1 LEFVFWNLE
10 LINICDSLLLIY
22 FYPTK
27 MSFAKT
33 YSAQPV
39 VLKAGIIDVE
49 VDLSKGLNAFTVVGL
64 PDKGVEESKDRVSA
78 AIKNSGFKSPKQKNQ
93 KVVVALAPADI
104 KKEGPIFDLAIALA
118 YLLAAEEIDFDVE
131 KKLFLGELSLDGNL
145 RPVTGVLPLVAE
157 AKKQGFEE
165 VYLPIDNARE
175 AALIEDIKIYPA
187 KSLSDVINHLT
198 TSNDEEKDEDG
209 NKIKSK
215 KLSPQPK
222 TEIETNYQIDINF
235 NDIKGQQNAK
245 RGLEIAASGGHNI
258 ALWGP
263 AGTGKTLLAKAFAGI
278 LPALTM
284 DEILEVNG
292 IHSIAGVLRD
302 NLLTTPPWRNP
313 HHTASYVS
321 VVGGGAIPK
330 PGEATLAHRGVLFL
344 DEFPEFDRRV
354 IDTLREPLEEKVV
367 RISRAKGSAEFP
379 ASFILVAALN
389 PCPCGN
395 WGVKGKHCTCLPIA
409 IERYKRKLSG
419 PIVDRID
426 LWTEVSSI
434 DHASLGE
441 KERSGEES
449 ALIRER
455 VASARKLQRERF
467 TKLGL
472 KHKTNSDLGAK
483 DIAKVIDLSP
493 KVKSEL
499 DRAAQALDLSARSY
513 HKVMKIA
520 RTIADLFQSEKITA
534 DHIHEALQY
543 RPKRLN
549 YE

>member
-1 LEFVFWNLE
+1 
-10 LINICDSLLLIY
+10 
-22 FYPTK
+22 
-27 MSFAKT
+27 
-33 YSAQPV
+33 
-39 VLKAGIIDVE
+39 
-49 VDLSKGLNAFTVVGL
+49 
-64 PDKGVEESKDRVSA
+64 
-78 AIKNSGFKSPKQKNQ
+78 
-93 KVVVALAPADI
+93 
-104 KKEGPIFDLAIALA
+104 
-118 YLLAAEEIDFDVE
+118 
-131 KKLFLGELSLDGNL
+131 
-145 RPVTGVLPLVAE
+145 
-157 AKKQGFEE
+157 
-165 VYLPIDNARE
+165 
-175 AALIEDIKIYPA
+175 
-187 KSLSDVINHLT
+187 
-198 TSNDEEKDEDG
+198 
-209 NKIKSK
+209 
-215 KLSPQPK
+215 
-222 TEIETNYQIDINF
+222 
-235 NDIKGQQNAK
+235 
-245 RGLEIAASGGHNI
+245 
-258 ALWGP
+258 
-263 AGTGKTLLAKAFAGI
+263 
-278 LPALTM
+278 M

-395 WGVKGKHCTCLPIA
+395 WGVKGKKCSCLPIA

-419 PIVDRID
+419 PIIDRID

-449 ALIRER
+449 KAIRER
-455 VASARKLQRERF
+455 VSAARNLQRERF
-467 TKLGL
+467 ANLGL

>member
-1 LEFVFWNLE
+1 
-10 LINICDSLLLIY
+10 
-22 FYPTK
+22 

-39 VLKAGIIDVE
+39 VLRAGIIDVE

-78 AIKNSGFKSPKQKNQ
+78 AIKNSGFTSPKQKNQ
-93 KVVVALAPADI
+93 KTVIALAPADL

-118 YLLAAEEIDFDVE
+118 YLLAAEEVDFNPE

-165 VYLPIDNARE
+165 VYVPIDNARE
-175 AALIEDIKIYPA
+175 AALIENIAIYPA
-187 KSLSDVINHLT
+187 KSLSDVINHLEEGDKPRT
-198 TSNDEEKDEDG
+198 DEGGE
-209 NKIKSK
+209 KIKSK
-215 KLSPQPK
+215 KLKVQPK
-222 TEIETNYQIDINF
+222 TEIEIEYKTNIDF
-235 NDIKGQQNAK
+235 DDIKGQQNAK
-245 RGLEIAASGGHNI
+245 RGMEIAAAGGHNI

-278 LPALTM
+278 LPPLSM
-284 DEILEVNG
+284 DEILEVTS
-292 IHSIAGVLRD
+292 IHSVAGILNN
-302 NLLTTPPWRNP
+302 NLVTTPPWRNP

-321 VVGGGAIPK
+321 IVGGGTIPK

-367 RISRAKGSAEFP
+367 RVSRAKGSAEFP
-379 ASFILVAALN
+379 ANFILVAALN

-395 WGVKGKHCTCLPIA
+395 WGVKNKKCICPPIA

-419 PIVDRID
+419 PIIDRID
-426 LWTEVSSI
+426 LWTEVSSV
-434 DHASLGE
+434 DHASLGTRE
-441 KERSGEES
+441 KSGEASEKIRTRVAQARKIQKERF
-449 ALIRER
+449 AN
-455 VASARKLQRERF
+455 F
-467 TKLGL
+467 DL

-483 DIAKVIDLSP
+483 DITRVISLSP

-499 DRAAQALDLSARSY
+499 DRAAKALDISARSY
-513 HKVMKIA
+513 HKIMKLA
-520 RTIADLFQSEKITA
+520 QTIADLAESESVES
-534 DHIHEALQY
+534 DHLHEALQY
-543 RPKRLN
+543 RPKNLTYN
-549 YE
+549 

>member
-1 LEFVFWNLE
+1 
-10 LINICDSLLLIY
+10 
-22 FYPTK
+22 

-39 VLKAGIIDVE
+39 VLRAGIIDVE

-78 AIKNSGFKSPKQKNQ
+78 AIKNSGFTSPKQKNQ
-93 KVVVALAPADI
+93 KTVIALAPADI

-157 AKKQGFEE
+157 AKRQDFKE

-175 AALIEDIKIYPA
+175 AALIEGITIYPA
-187 KSLSDVINHLT
+187 KSLSDVINHLL
-198 TSNDEEKDEDG
+198 EGEKPEKDEEG

-215 KLSPQPK
+215 KLKAQPK
-222 TEIETNYQIDINF
+222 TEIAAEYKTNIDF
-235 NDIKGQQNAK
+235 NDVKGQQNAK
-245 RGLEIAASGGHNI
+245 RGLEIAAAGGHNI

-278 LPALTM
+278 LPPLTM
-284 DEILEVNG
+284 DEILEVTG
-292 IHSIAGVLRD
+292 IYSIAGALRD
-302 NLLTTPPWRNP
+302 DLVTTPPWRNP

-321 VVGGGAIPK
+321 IVGGGAIPK

-367 RISRAKGSAEFP
+367 RVSRAKGSAEFP

-395 WGVKGKHCTCLPIA
+395 WGVKNKKCTCLPIA

-419 PIVDRID
+419 PIIDRID
-426 LWTEVSSI
+426 LWTEVSSV
-434 DHASLGE
+434 DHTSLGTKE
-441 KERSGEES
+441 KSGESSEK
-449 ALIRER
+449 IRAR
-455 VASARKLQRERF
+455 VARAREMERKRF
-467 TKLGL
+467 SDFNL
-472 KHKTNSDLGAK
+472 KHKTNSDLGEK
-483 DIAKVIDLSP
+483 DIAEVINLSP
-493 KVKSEL
+493 KVKTEL
-499 DRAAQALDLSARSY
+499 DRAAQALEMSARSY
-513 HKVMKIA
+513 HKVMKLA
-520 RTIADLFQSEKITA
+520 RTIADLYESEKVESE
-534 DHIHEALQY
+534 HLHEALQY
-543 RPKRLN
+543 RPKTFN
-549 YE
+549 YK

>member
-1 LEFVFWNLE
+1 
-10 LINICDSLLLIY
+10 
-22 FYPTK
+22 

-39 VLKAGIIDVE
+39 GLQAGIIDVE

-64 PDKGVEESKDRVSA
+64 GDKAVEESKDRVSA
-78 AIKNSGFKSPKQKNQ
+78 AIKNSGFTPPKQKNQ
-93 KVVVALAPADI
+93 KTVIALAPADL
-104 KKEGPIFDLAIALA
+104 KKEGPIFDLAIALS
-118 YLLAAEEIDFDVE
+118 YLLAAEEIDFPVE

-145 RPVTGVLPLVAE
+145 RPVSGVLPLVAE

-165 VYLPIDNARE
+165 VFVPNDNARE
-175 AALIEDIKIYPA
+175 AALIDSITIYPA
-187 KSLSDVINHLT
+187 KSLSDVINHLMEI
-198 TSNDEEKDEDG
+198 DEPERDEDG
-209 NKIKSK
+209 NKFKSK
-215 KLSPQPK
+215 KLKAQPK
-222 TEIETNYQIDINF
+222 TEIEVEYSTAIDF

-245 RGLEIAASGGHNI
+245 RGLEIAAAGGHNI

-278 LPALTM
+278 LPPLSM
-284 DEILEVNG
+284 DEILEVTG
-292 IHSIAGVLRD
+292 IHSIAGALHN
-302 NLLTTPPWRNP
+302 NLVTTPPWRNP

-321 VVGGGAIPK
+321 IVGGGAIPK

-354 IDTLREPLEEKVV
+354 IDTLREPLEERVV
-367 RISRAKGSAEFP
+367 RVSRAKGSAEFP
-379 ASFILVAALN
+379 ANFILVAALN

-395 WGVKGKHCTCLPIA
+395 WGVKGKHCSCLPIA

-419 PIVDRID
+419 PIIDRID
-426 LWTEVSSI
+426 LWTEVSSV
-434 DHASLGE
+434 DHASLGS
-441 KERSGEES
+441 KERSGEASEKIRARVS
-449 ALIRER
+449 A
-455 VASARKLQRERF
+455 ARNFQRERF
-467 TKLGL
+467 AKLGL

-483 DIAKVIDLSP
+483 DIANVIDLSP
-493 KVKSEL
+493 KLKLEL
-499 DRAAQALDLSARSY
+499 DHAAQSLDLSARSY

-520 RTIADLFQSEKITA
+520 RTIADLYQSDKITS
-534 DHIHEALQY
+534 DHLHEALQY